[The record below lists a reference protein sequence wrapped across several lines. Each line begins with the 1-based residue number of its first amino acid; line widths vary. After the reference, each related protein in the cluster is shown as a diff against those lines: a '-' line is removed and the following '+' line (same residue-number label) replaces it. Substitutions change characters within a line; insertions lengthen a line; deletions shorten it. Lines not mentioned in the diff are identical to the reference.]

1 MSNLDREDMRI
12 QIMYFLEK
20 AWKKHPNLRLMQLIG
35 NGFAAGDNYYVADQS
50 VLDYLVK
57 VVNEVED

>member
-1 MSNLDREDMRI
+1 MKIERLVEINNTIE
-12 QIMYFLEK
+12 FLHM
-20 AWKKHPNLRLMQLIG
+20 AWKKNPELRLMQLLG
-35 NGFAAGDNYYVADQS
+35 NGFPASDNYYVDDKR